1 MESNSLFLELLIS
14 GFFAIACFRTRA
26 VSAGSTTISPRNL
39 FRLTSRLERLH
50 KTRWQWFAMVLVL
63 VLVRLQ
69 SGLPLVVELTAA
81 LQFAIF
87 LALPAAKAASGDY
100 ERKEWDVTDS
110 KQECDR
116 CAMPGSADAIPAKWD
131 VPDLS

>member
-1 MESNSLFLELLIS
+1 MESNALLLELLIS

-26 VSAGSTTISPRNL
+26 VSAGSNTISPRNL
-39 FRLTSRLERLH
+39 LRLTSRLERLR

-81 LQFAIF
+81 LQLVIF
-87 LALPAAKAASGDY
+87 LALPAQKQSQATAKEKSGRNRVKTGMRQMRDAKAG
-100 ERKEWDVTDS
+100 
-110 KQECDR
+110 
-116 CAMPGSADAIPAKWD
+116 
-131 VPDLS
+131 

>member
-1 MESNSLFLELLIS
+1 MESNSLLLELLIS

-26 VSAGSTTISPRNL
+26 VSAGNNAISPRNL
-39 FRLTSRLERLH
+39 LRLTSRLERLR

-81 LQFAIF
+81 LQFVIF
-87 LALPAAKAASGDY
+87 LALPAQKQSRSAM
-100 ERKEWDVTDS
+100 KENEW
-110 KQECDR
+110 
-116 CAMPGSADAIPAKWD
+116 A
-131 VPDLS
+131 